1 MEYNWIL
8 SDHKTLELAVESRM
22 PCLGNWIVKG
32 RIIANKT
39 KHFFY
44 SNLLKLYFKTS
55 FQIHSW

>member
-8 SDHKTLELAVESRM
+8 SNHKTLELAVESRM

-39 KHFFY
+39 KHFFIPI
-44 SNLLKLYFKTS
+44 F
-55 FQIHSW
+55 